1 MQGDHVARRIQ
12 VVDRSASWLTL
23 YRLIRAS
30 EPAVNVDT
38 HMQLL
43 VAAHRLCGHRHY
55 VVVGNVS
62 LLGMAQVEAIPLD
75 MTPSMA
81 ASCYTLSDPPQRLAE
96 LDAA

>member
-23 YRLIRAS
+23 YRLIHAS

-43 VAAHRLCGHRHY
+43 VAAHRLCGHRDY
-55 VVVGNVS
+55 VVV
-62 LLGMAQVEAIPLD
+62 GMAQVETTPLD

-81 ASCYTLSDPPQRLAE
+81 ASCYTLSDPPQRRAE
-96 LDAA
+96 LGAA